1 MSPTTINGP
10 RSARQEP
17 CGFTLIELLV
27 VIAIIAI
34 LAGMLLPAIGKA
46 KAKAQGIACLSNHRQ
61 LTLAWRLYSDDNA
74 DVLLFASE
82 NTRVPRD
89 RSSFAGAWVTGTLD
103 FDPKNRANWDPD
115 VPMGIRKSP
124 MFKYCGNSLA
134 IWKCPSDRSALK
146 TPLGLKPRVRS
157 MSMNLFLGG
166 WGGTDGGFS
175 EDVGS
180 FRIYRKVSDLSEQGA
195 SQTFVFLDMR
205 EDSVDMGNFLV
216 KMQGYPNT
224 PAKYGFYDLPGF
236 YHNNGGGFS
245 FADGHSET
253 RRWKDARTTPPLVKD
268 GIVNDDLTTPNN
280 VDVPFLQNIATRP
293 K

>member
-1 MSPTTINGP
+1 
-10 RSARQEP
+10 
-17 CGFTLIELLV
+17 
-27 VIAIIAI
+27 
-34 LAGMLLPAIGKA
+34 MLLPALGKA
-46 KAKAQGIACLSNHRQ
+46 KAKAKGIACLNNHRQ
-61 LTLAWRLYSDDNA
+61 LTLAWRLYSEDNN

-82 NTRVPRD
+82 NTAVGFRD
-89 RSSFAGAWVTGTLD
+89 TYAGAWVTGIMD
-103 FDPKNRANWDPD
+103 FDPGNRANWDPN
-115 VPMGIRKSP
+115 VGIRRSP

-134 IWKCPSDRSALK
+134 IWKCPSDRSSLK

-166 WGGTDGGFS
+166 WGGTDGGFAT
-175 EDVGS
+175 DVGS
-180 FRIYRKVSDLSEQGA
+180 YRIYRKQSDLSEQGP

-253 RRWKDARTTPPLVKD
+253 RRWKDARTMPPLVKG

-280 VDVPFLQNIATRP
+280 VDVAYIQSIATRP